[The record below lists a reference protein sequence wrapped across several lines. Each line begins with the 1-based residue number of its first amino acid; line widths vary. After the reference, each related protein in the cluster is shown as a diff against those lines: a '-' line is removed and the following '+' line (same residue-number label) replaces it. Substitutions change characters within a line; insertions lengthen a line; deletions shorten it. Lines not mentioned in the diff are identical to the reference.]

1 MRVAILTASDK
12 GSRGER
18 EDLSA
23 VAIREMVATIGA
35 EVVAYDVVP
44 DEQEI
49 LSAKLIEYTDTLG
62 VDLVLTTGGTGLAP
76 RDVIP
81 EATLT
86 VVSRV
91 IPGIPEAMRAAGM
104 QHTPHSMLSRA
115 VAGSRGR
122 TLIVNLPGSPRAVR
136 ENLAVILP
144 ALPHALGILQ
154 GSAGECARPDVR
166 HPRAAFLGPQQPALR
181 LIEILPRSPQEPYGS
196 CKPLSN
202 PDQPLL
208 DRSGIPSEPARTFR
222 LLQTPAEPQPVCAR
236 PVWIHPLEP
245 AITLTPAFA
254 DLPREYLFRPAKTF
268 ARLLQISFQD
278 NPYISR
284 PAVVL
289 ARLL

>member
-1 MRVAILTASDK
+1 LRVAILTASDK

-154 GSAGECARPDVR
+154 GSAGECARPDNQ
-166 HPRAAFLGPQQPALR
+166 H
-181 LIEILPRSPQEPYGS
+181 
-196 CKPLSN
+196 
-202 PDQPLL
+202 
-208 DRSGIPSEPARTFR
+208 T
-222 LLQTPAEPQPVCAR
+222 
-236 PVWIHPLEP
+236 
-245 AITLTPAFA
+245 
-254 DLPREYLFRPAKTF
+254 
-268 ARLLQISFQD
+268 
-278 NPYISR
+278 
-284 PAVVL
+284 
-289 ARLL
+289 